1 MEENSQD
8 QIPETNF
15 QPLNQETDIY
25 RQMFKHSVIPI
36 LIHDLEMNIYDAN
49 DKAIEQFGYS
59 REELLQ
65 KKVYDLHPENTQK
78 HSEQVRKR
86 MEREEKLS
94 VEAYFRRKDGSVF
107 IAEAT
112 PTKYLLKGKP
122 LIHVYIQD
130 ITRRKKDEIKLQKTM
145 EKAEESDRLKS
156 TFLANI
162 RHEIRTPMTGIIGFS
177 SVLRKKDLPPELVKK
192 YATTIC
198 KSGEHLLNII
208 NNIIDIS
215 TIEAGQMVVSRARVD
230 LHALLREV
238 FDFFDSYLQ
247 TNKIKGL
254 ELKPDIPSADL
265 FVITD
270 ETRLRQI
277 LLNLISNAI
286 KYTRKGLIE
295 FGYERENKK
304 LRFYVKD
311 NGMGIPEREQEKV
324 FERFHQ
330 ASSSPE
336 IFEGTG
342 LGLSIAKACAELLN
356 GEIWLQSK
364 EGEGTTFYFTIEY
377 LPV

>member
-1 MEENSQD
+1 
-8 QIPETNF
+8 
-15 QPLNQETDIY
+15 
-25 RQMFKHSVIPI
+25 
-36 LIHDLEMNIYDAN
+36 
-49 DKAIEQFGYS
+49 
-59 REELLQ
+59 
-65 KKVYDLHPENTQK
+65 
-78 HSEQVRKR
+78 
-86 MEREEKLS
+86 
-94 VEAYFRRKDGSVF
+94 
-107 IAEAT
+107 
-112 PTKYLLKGKP
+112 
-122 LIHVYIQD
+122 
-130 ITRRKKDEIKLQKTM
+130 M

-377 LPV
+377 LPA